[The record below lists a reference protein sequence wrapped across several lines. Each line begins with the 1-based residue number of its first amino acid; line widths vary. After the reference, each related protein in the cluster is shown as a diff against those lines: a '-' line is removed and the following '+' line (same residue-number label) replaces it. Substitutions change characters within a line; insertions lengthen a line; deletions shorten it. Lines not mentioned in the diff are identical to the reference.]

1 MKSRSELIEND
12 AYLLTKPSMQS
23 LPFVF
28 ASPHSGD
35 DYSQEFLAQ
44 SRLDATAIRRSEDCF
59 VHELFH
65 DAPVLGSPLIRAR
78 FPRAYLDPNREP
90 YELDPKMFAGPL
102 PGFVNSRSARVSVGL
117 GTIARV
123 VSNGAEIYH
132 KKLDF
137 AEVEQR
143 IDRLYFPYHAMIKQ
157 LLVATRAK
165 FGAAVLVDCHSMPS
179 NGSAIEGDSGRRRC
193 DFVLGDRFGTSCDP
207 AIIDLFEN
215 CLIEMGYSV
224 ARNDPYAGG
233 FVTQNYGRP
242 NERIHA
248 LQIEINRGLYMDE
261 AAIERIP
268 EMAKLTDNLG
278 KLISRLGTVEPSKLR
293 PPPQVYADAAQ

>member
-1 MKSRSELIEND
+1 MTAPPESLENE
-12 AYLLTKPSMQS
+12 AYVLTKPNPQT

-35 DYSQEFLAQ
+35 DYSDEFLAQ

-59 VHELFH
+59 VHELFQ
-65 DAPVLGSPLIRAR
+65 DAPRLGAPLIRAR

-90 YELDPKMFAGPL
+90 YELDPTMFRGSL
-102 PGFVNSRSARVSVGL
+102 PSFVNSRSARVSVGL

-123 VSNGAEIYH
+123 VSNGAEIYR

-137 AEVEQR
+137 REVEQR

-157 LLVATRAK
+157 LLVATRAQ
-165 FGAAVLVDCHSMPS
+165 FGAVVLVDCHSMPS
-179 NGSAIEGDSGRRRC
+179 MGSAVEGDTGRRRC

-207 AIIDLFEN
+207 AIVDLLERRLN
-215 CLIEMGYSV
+215 DLGYSV

-242 NERIHA
+242 GAGIHA
-248 LQIEINRGLYMDE
+248 VQIEINRGLYMDE
-261 AAIERIP
+261 ATI
-268 EMAKLTDNLG
+268 
-278 KLISRLGTVEPSKLR
+278 
-293 PPPQVYADAAQ
+293 

>member
-1 MKSRSELIEND
+1 MTATPESLKND
-12 AYLLTKPSMQS
+12 AYVLTKPGVQT

-35 DYSQEFLAQ
+35 DYDAEFLAQ

-59 VHELFH
+59 VHELFR
-65 DAPVLGSPLIRAR
+65 DAPRLGAPLIRAR

-90 YELDPKMFAGPL
+90 YELDPNMFNGPL
-102 PGFVNSRSARVSVGL
+102 PSFVNSRSARVSVGL

-123 VSNGAEIYH
+123 VSNGAEIYRR
-132 KKLDF
+132 KLDF
-137 AEVEQR
+137 AEVEKR

-165 FGAAVLVDCHSMPS
+165 FGAVVLVDCHSMPS
-179 NGSAIEGDSGRRRC
+179 MGTAIEGNSGRRRC

-207 AIIDLFEN
+207 AILDLFEAG
-215 CLIEMGYSV
+215 LTERGYSV

-242 NERIHA
+242 NSGIHA

-261 AAIERIP
+261 AS
-268 EMAKLTDNLG
+268 
-278 KLISRLGTVEPSKLR
+278 ISRVPKMATLTENLAEFMADLTKVDPSRLR
-293 PPPQVYADAAQ
+293 APPQVYADAAQ

>member
-1 MKSRSELIEND
+1 MTAPPESLENE
-12 AYLLTKPSMQS
+12 AYVLTKPNPQT

-35 DYSQEFLAQ
+35 DYSDEFLAQ
-44 SRLDATAIRRSEDCF
+44 SRLDATAIRRSEYCF
-59 VHELFH
+59 VHELFQ
-65 DAPVLGSPLIRAR
+65 DAPRLGAPLIRAR

-90 YELDPKMFAGPL
+90 YELDPTMFRGSL
-102 PGFVNSRSARVSVGL
+102 PSFVNSRSARVSVGL

-123 VSNGAEIYH
+123 VSNGAEIYR

-137 AEVEQR
+137 REVEQR

-157 LLVATRAK
+157 LLVATRAQ
-165 FGAAVLVDCHSMPS
+165 FGAVVLVDCHSMPS
-179 NGSAIEGDSGRRRC
+179 MGSAVEGDTGRRRC

-207 AIIDLFEN
+207 AIVDLLERRLN
-215 CLIEMGYSV
+215 DLGYSV

-242 NERIHA
+242 GAGIHA
-248 LQIEINRGLYMDE
+248 VQIEINRGLYMDE
-261 AAIERIP
+261 ATISRAP
-268 EMAKLTDNLG
+268 KMAALIDNLADLMAG
-278 KLISRLGTVEPSKLR
+278 LNAVDPSLLR
-293 PPPQVYADAAQ
+293 APAQVYADAAQ

>member
-1 MKSRSELIEND
+1 MDRPLDVLQNEAYELIRPHEQ
-12 AYLLTKPSMQS
+12 M

-35 DYSQEFLAQ
+35 NYSKEFLAQ
-44 SRLDATAIRRSEDCF
+44 SRLDAIAIRRSEDCF
-59 VHELFH
+59 VHELFGR
-65 DAPVLGSPLIRAR
+65 APELGGPLICAL

-90 YELDPKMFAGPL
+90 YELDPKMFADPL
-102 PGFVNSRSARVSVGL
+102 PSFVNSRSARVSVGL

-123 VSNGAEIYH
+123 VSNGAEIYR
-132 KKLDF
+132 KKLSF
-137 AEVEQR
+137 AEVERR

-179 NGSAIEGDSGRRRC
+179 TGTAIEGDSGRRRS

-207 AIIDLFEN
+207 AIVDLFEN
-215 CLIEMGYSV
+215 SLTAMGYSV

-242 NERIHA
+242 NSGIHA
-248 LQIEINRGLYMDE
+248 LQVEVNRALYMDE
-261 AAIERIP
+261 STITRASG
-268 EMAKLTDNLG
+268 MAKLVEDLG
-278 KLISRLGTVEPSKLR
+278 KLIASLAIVDPRALR
-293 PPPQVYADAAQ
+293 APPQVFADAAQ

>member
-1 MKSRSELIEND
+1 MEHPTDVVRNEAYELIRPR
-12 AYLLTKPSMQS
+12 AQA

-35 DYSQEFLAQ
+35 AYSSAFLAQ

-59 VHELFH
+59 VHELFSS
-65 DAPVLGSPLIRAR
+65 APNLGSPLIRAV

-90 YELDPKMFAGPL
+90 YELDPKMFSDPL
-102 PGFVNSRSARVSVGL
+102 PSFANVRSARVSVGL
-117 GTIARV
+117 GTIAKV
-123 VSNGAEIYH
+123 VSNGAEIYR
-132 KKLDF
+132 KKLRF

-179 NGSAIEGDSGRRRC
+179 TGTTIEGDLGRPRS
-193 DFVLGDRFGTSCDP
+193 DIVLGDRFGTSCDP
-207 AIIDLFEN
+207 AVVDLFEKHFV
-215 CLIEMGYSV
+215 EMGYTV

-242 NERIHA
+242 GSGIHA

-261 AAIERIP
+261 NTIARMPGIAS
-268 EMAKLTDNLG
+268 LTAD
-278 KLISRLGTVEPSKLR
+278 LGTLIAALGELDARTLR
-293 PPPQVYADAAQ
+293 PPPSAFADAAQ

>member
-1 MKSRSELIEND
+1 MTAPPESLENE
-12 AYLLTKPSMQS
+12 AYVLTKANPQT

-35 DYSQEFLAQ
+35 DYSEEFLAQ

-59 VHELFH
+59 VHELFQ
-65 DAPVLGSPLIRAR
+65 DAPRLGAPLIRAR

-90 YELDPKMFAGPL
+90 YELDPTMFRGTL
-102 PGFVNSRSARVSVGL
+102 PSFVNSRSARVSVGL

-123 VSNGAEIYH
+123 VSNGAEIYR

-137 AEVEQR
+137 SEVERR

-165 FGAAVLVDCHSMPS
+165 FGAVVLVDCHSMPS
-179 NGSAIEGDSGRRRC
+179 MGSAVEGDSGRRRC

-207 AIIDLFEN
+207 AIVDLLERRLNDF
-215 CLIEMGYSV
+215 GYSV

-242 NERIHA
+242 SAGIHA
-248 LQIEINRGLYMDE
+248 VQIEINRGLYMDE
-261 AAIERIP
+261 A
-268 EMAKLTDNLG
+268 T
-278 KLISRLGTVEPSKLR
+278 ISRAPKMAALIHNLADLMAGLNAVDPSQLR
-293 PPPQVYADAAQ
+293 APPQVYADAAQ

>member
-1 MKSRSELIEND
+1 MTAPPESLENE
-12 AYLLTKPSMQS
+12 AYVLTKPNPQT

-35 DYSQEFLAQ
+35 DYSDEFLAQ

-59 VHELFH
+59 VHELFQ
-65 DAPVLGSPLIRAR
+65 DAPRLGAPLIRAR

-90 YELDPKMFAGPL
+90 YELDPTMFRGSL
-102 PGFVNSRSARVSVGL
+102 PSFVNSRSARVSVGL

-123 VSNGAEIYH
+123 VSNGAEIYR

-137 AEVEQR
+137 REVEQR

-157 LLVATRAK
+157 LLVATRAQ
-165 FGAAVLVDCHSMPS
+165 FGAVVLVDCHSMPS
-179 NGSAIEGDSGRRRC
+179 MGSAVEGDTGRRRC

-207 AIIDLFEN
+207 AIVDLLERRLN
-215 CLIEMGYSV
+215 DLGYSV

-242 NERIHA
+242 GAGIHA
-248 LQIEINRGLYMDE
+248 VQIEINRGLYMDE
-261 AAIERIP
+261 ATISRAP
-268 EMAKLTDNLG
+268 KMAALIDNLADLMAG
-278 KLISRLGTVEPSKLR
+278 LNAIDPSLLR
-293 PPPQVYADAAQ
+293 APAQVYADAAQ

>member
-1 MKSRSELIEND
+1 MTAPPESLENE
-12 AYLLTKPSMQS
+12 AYVLTKPNPQT

-35 DYSQEFLAQ
+35 DYSDEFLAQ

-59 VHELFH
+59 VHELFQ
-65 DAPVLGSPLIRAR
+65 DAPRLGAPLIRAR

-90 YELDPKMFAGPL
+90 YELDPTMFKGSL
-102 PGFVNSRSARVSVGL
+102 PSFVNSRSARVSVGL

-123 VSNGAEIYH
+123 VSNGAEIYR

-137 AEVEQR
+137 REVEQR

-157 LLVATRAK
+157 LLVATRAQ
-165 FGAAVLVDCHSMPS
+165 FGAVVLVDCHSMPS
-179 NGSAIEGDSGRRRC
+179 MGSAVEGDTGRRRC

-207 AIIDLFEN
+207 AIVDLLERRLN
-215 CLIEMGYSV
+215 DLGYSV

-242 NERIHA
+242 SAGIHA
-248 LQIEINRGLYMDE
+248 VQIEINRGLYMDE
-261 AAIERIP
+261 ATISRAP
-268 EMAKLTDNLG
+268 KMAALIDNLADLMAG
-278 KLISRLGTVEPSKLR
+278 LNAVDPSLLR
-293 PPPQVYADAAQ
+293 APAQVYADAAQ

>member
-1 MKSRSELIEND
+1 MKTSPELIETE
-12 AYLLTKPSMQS
+12 AYLLRKPSIQS

-35 DYSQEFLAQ
+35 DYSEEFLAQ

-65 DAPVLGSPLIRAR
+65 DAPILGSPLMQAR

-90 YELDPKMFAGPL
+90 YELDPKMFVGPL
-102 PGFVNSRSARVSVGL
+102 PNFVNSRSARVSVGL

-123 VSNGAEIYH
+123 VSNGAEIYR
-132 KKLDF
+132 KKLNF

-179 NGSAIEGDSGRRRC
+179 NGSAIEGDSGLRRC

-207 AIIDLFEN
+207 KIIDLFQN
-215 CLIEMGYSV
+215 YLVEMGYSV

-248 LQIEINRGLYMDE
+248 LQIEINRSLYMDE
-261 AAIERIP
+261 LAIERIP

-278 KLISRLGTVEPSKLR
+278 KLISRLRTVDPISLR
-293 PPPQVYADAAQ
+293 PPPQVYSDAAQ

>member
-1 MKSRSELIEND
+1 MKMRPLLIEND
-12 AYLLTKPSMQS
+12 AYLLTKPGVQS

-35 DYSQEFLAQ
+35 EYSEAFLAQ

-65 DAPVLGSPLIRAR
+65 DAPSLGSPLIRAR

-90 YELDPKMFAGPL
+90 YELDPKMFSGPL
-102 PGFVNSRSARVSVGL
+102 PSFINSRSARVSVGL

-123 VSNGAEIYH
+123 VSNGAEIYR

-165 FGAAVLVDCHSMPS
+165 FGAAVLIDCHSMPS
-179 NGSAIEGDSGRRRC
+179 TGSAIDGDSGQRRC

-207 AIIDLFEN
+207 AIVDLFEE
-215 CLIEMGYSV
+215 CLIGMGYSV

-268 EMAKLTDNLG
+268 EMARLTDSLG
-278 KLISRLGTVEPSKLR
+278 KLITSLGAVDPSNLR

>member
-1 MKSRSELIEND
+1 MTAPPESLENE
-12 AYLLTKPSMQS
+12 AYVLTKPNPQT

-35 DYSQEFLAQ
+35 DYSDEFLAQ

-59 VHELFH
+59 VHELFQ
-65 DAPVLGSPLIRAR
+65 DAPRLGAPLIRAR

-90 YELDPKMFAGPL
+90 YELDPTMFKGSL
-102 PGFVNSRSARVSVGL
+102 PSFVNSRSARVSVGL

-123 VSNGAEIYH
+123 VSNGAEIYR

-137 AEVEQR
+137 REVEQR

-157 LLVATRAK
+157 LLVATRAQ
-165 FGAAVLVDCHSMPS
+165 FGAVVLVDCHSMPS
-179 NGSAIEGDSGRRRC
+179 MGSAVEGDTGRRRC

-207 AIIDLFEN
+207 AIVDLLERRLN
-215 CLIEMGYSV
+215 DLGYSV

-242 NERIHA
+242 GAGIHA
-248 LQIEINRGLYMDE
+248 VQIEINRGLYMDE
-261 AAIERIP
+261 ATISRAP
-268 EMAKLTDNLG
+268 KMAALIDNLADLMAG
-278 KLISRLGTVEPSKLR
+278 LNAVDPSLLR
-293 PPPQVYADAAQ
+293 APAQVYADAAQ

>member
-1 MKSRSELIEND
+1 MTAPPESLENE
-12 AYLLTKPSMQS
+12 AYVLTKPNPQT

-35 DYSQEFLAQ
+35 DYSDEFLAQ

-59 VHELFH
+59 VHELFQ
-65 DAPVLGSPLIRAR
+65 DAPRLGAPLIRAR
-78 FPRAYLDPNREP
+78 FPRAYLDPNRQP
-90 YELDPKMFAGPL
+90 YELDPTMFKGSL
-102 PGFVNSRSARVSVGL
+102 PSFVNSRSARVSVGL

-123 VSNGAEIYH
+123 VSNGAEIYR

-137 AEVEQR
+137 REVEQR

-157 LLVATRAK
+157 LLVATRAQ
-165 FGAAVLVDCHSMPS
+165 FGAVVLVDCHSMPS
-179 NGSAIEGDSGRRRC
+179 MGSAVEGDTGRRRC

-207 AIIDLFEN
+207 AIVDLLERRLN
-215 CLIEMGYSV
+215 DLGYSV

-242 NERIHA
+242 SAGIHA
-248 LQIEINRGLYMDE
+248 VQIEINRGLYMDE
-261 AAIERIP
+261 ATISRAP
-268 EMAKLTDNLG
+268 KMAALIDNLADLMAG
-278 KLISRLGTVEPSKLR
+278 LNAVDPSLLR
-293 PPPQVYADAAQ
+293 APAQVYADAAQ

>member
-1 MKSRSELIEND
+1 MTAPPESLENE
-12 AYLLTKPSMQS
+12 AYVLTKPNPQT

-35 DYSQEFLAQ
+35 DYSDEFLAQ

-59 VHELFH
+59 VHELFQ
-65 DAPVLGSPLIRAR
+65 DAPRLGAPLIRAR

-90 YELDPKMFAGPL
+90 YELDPTMFRGSL
-102 PGFVNSRSARVSVGL
+102 PSFVNSRSARVSVGL

-123 VSNGAEIYH
+123 VSNGAEIYR

-137 AEVEQR
+137 REVEQR

-157 LLVATRAK
+157 LLVATRAQ
-165 FGAAVLVDCHSMPS
+165 FGAVVLVDCHSMPS
-179 NGSAIEGDSGRRRC
+179 MGSAVEGDTGRRRC

-207 AIIDLFEN
+207 AIVDLLERRLN
-215 CLIEMGYSV
+215 DLGYSV

-242 NERIHA
+242 SAGIHA
-248 LQIEINRGLYMDE
+248 VQIEINRGLYMDE
-261 AAIERIP
+261 ATISRAP
-268 EMAKLTDNLG
+268 KMAALIDNLADLMAG
-278 KLISRLGTVEPSKLR
+278 LNAVDPSLLR
-293 PPPQVYADAAQ
+293 APAQVYADAAQ

>member
-1 MKSRSELIEND
+1 MTAPPESLENE
-12 AYLLTKPSMQS
+12 AYVLTKPNPQT

-35 DYSQEFLAQ
+35 DYSDEFLAQ

-59 VHELFH
+59 VHELFQ
-65 DAPVLGSPLIRAR
+65 DAPRLGAPLIRAR
-78 FPRAYLDPNREP
+78 FPRAYLDPNRQP
-90 YELDPKMFAGPL
+90 YELDPTMFKGSL
-102 PGFVNSRSARVSVGL
+102 PSFVNSRSARVSVGL

-123 VSNGAEIYH
+123 VSNGAEIYR

-137 AEVEQR
+137 REVEQR

-157 LLVATRAK
+157 LLVATRAQ
-165 FGAAVLVDCHSMPS
+165 FGAVVLVDCHSMPS
-179 NGSAIEGDSGRRRC
+179 MGSAVEGDTGRRRC

-207 AIIDLFEN
+207 AIVDLLERRLN
-215 CLIEMGYSV
+215 DLGYSV

-242 NERIHA
+242 SAGIHA
-248 LQIEINRGLYMDE
+248 VQIEINRGLYMDE
-261 AAIERIP
+261 ATISRAP
-268 EMAKLTDNLG
+268 KMAALIDNLADLMAG
-278 KLISRLGTVEPSKLR
+278 LNAVDPSLLR
-293 PPPQVYADAAQ
+293 APAQVYADASQ